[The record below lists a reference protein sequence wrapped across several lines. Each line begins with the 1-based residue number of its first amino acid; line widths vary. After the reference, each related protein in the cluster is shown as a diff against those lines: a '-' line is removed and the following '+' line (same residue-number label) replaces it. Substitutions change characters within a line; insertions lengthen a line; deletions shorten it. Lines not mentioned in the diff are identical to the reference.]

1 MSPSFNDHL
10 LSSSRIIFQT
20 KIYQFFYFSILFS
33 LLLFPLF
40 STFSSGLSMFSWF
53 RSRREKRG
61 TSDRSQQLVFLE
73 VRWPVEKEKKK
84 QYVLFWKIS
93 HDVRATMYVSFLP
106 LSPFFFY
113 FEMKFDYWHAQ
124 ELILE
129 NWLDRIWIVCCNSRN
144 IVVFM
149 VRDLMDIILFNSFL
163 FFKCIRNFTCKDQLY
178 VLQKLHFDIFIN
190 RKTNRKKSTKNFLFN
205 EKIILIFL
213 NVAVTL

>member
-20 KIYQFFYFSILFS
+20 KIYQFFY
-33 LLLFPLF
+33 
-40 STFSSGLSMFSWF
+40 FSSGLSMFSWF

-149 VRDLMDIILFNSFL
+149 VRGLMDIILFNSFL
-163 FFKCIRNFTCKDQLY
+163 FFKCIRNFTCKD
-178 VLQKLHFDIFIN
+178 
-190 RKTNRKKSTKNFLFN
+190 
-205 EKIILIFL
+205 
-213 NVAVTL
+213 